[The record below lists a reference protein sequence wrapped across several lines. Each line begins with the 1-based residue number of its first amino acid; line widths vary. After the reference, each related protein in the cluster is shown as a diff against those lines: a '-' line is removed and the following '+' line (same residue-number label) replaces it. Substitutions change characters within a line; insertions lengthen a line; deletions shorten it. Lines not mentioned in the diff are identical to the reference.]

1 LGVDNTIESGTLYN
15 LGSEQEQFK
24 GKFRLNNEQRV
35 LSEGTRTYSDST
47 YEGININSIIK
58 FILNYL
64 II

>member
-47 YEGININSIIK
+47 YEGALEND
-58 FILNYL
+58 F
-64 II
+64 